1 MPFRAVLVLLGA
13 LLAFVGASLLSTR
26 SAHAASHPA
35 SNTAPLCDE
44 RAASAYAA
52 EPAPQPIESGDVT
65 QSPESPCKAIM
76 SGGATAPN
84 KDDLSRTPEVPHDSS
99 TLIPAAPMLVP
110 AVIDSDAAR
119 AIVIDRPSDEHRQ
132 NDNPPPRPI
141 PWRS

>member
-13 LLAFVGASLLSTR
+13 LLTFLGASLLSER
-26 SAHAASHPA
+26 SALAAGTS
-35 SNTAPLCDE
+35 APLCDE
-44 RAASAYAA
+44 RAASAYAN

-65 QSPESPCKAIM
+65 QGAESPCKAILA
-76 SGGATAPN
+76 GGTTAPN

-110 AVIDSDAAR
+110 AMIDSDAERLITIA
-119 AIVIDRPSDEHRQ
+119 RPSDEHRQ

>member
-13 LLAFVGASLLSTR
+13 LLTFLGASLLSER
-26 SAHAASHPA
+26 AAHAAGLSG
-35 SNTAPLCDE
+35 SSAPLCDE
-44 RAASAYAA
+44 RAASAYAN

-65 QSPESPCKAIM
+65 QSPESPCKAILA
-76 SGGATAPN
+76 SGETAPN

-110 AVIDSDAAR
+110 AVIDSDAER
-119 AIVIDRPSDEHRQ
+119 AIVLERPSDEHRQ